1 MKKVITLSIIFLFA
15 AAALNSFGKETKS
28 AKTAVKETE
37 KVKEIKKT
45 KKPVTKETQK
55 SEKKMTDKNSP
66 QHARGANAK
75 SKDQIA
81 VIETS
86 MGTFKF
92 KFLKDKAPNTC
103 DNFIKLAEK
112 GYYDGLIYHRVI
124 PNFMIQG
131 GCPDGKGTGGPGYSI
146 KAEFNDVKHLP
157 GIVSMARSADP
168 DSAGSQFF
176 ICIAPVSH
184 LDGQYTAFGEVIEG
198 YDVVD
203 KIGKVKTLPGD
214 RPVEPVIMKK
224 VTIE

>member
-1 MKKVITLSIIFLFA
+1 MKKAITLSIIFLFTA
-15 AAALNSFGKETKS
+15 AAFNSFGKETKS
-28 AKTAVKETE
+28 AEPVKPAVKETE
-37 KVKEIKKT
+37 KVKEVKKT
-45 KKPVTKETQK
+45 KKPVTKETK
-55 SEKKMTDKNSP
+55 KTEKKMTEE
-66 QHARGANAK
+66 K

-81 VIETS
+81 VIETN

-112 GYYDGLIYHRVI
+112 EFYNGTIFHRVI

-131 GCPDGKGTGGPGYSI
+131 GDPDGTGMGGPGYSI
-146 KAEFNDVKHLP
+146 KAEFNDVKHMP
-157 GIVSMARSADP
+157 GIVSMARSMDP

-176 ICIAPVSH
+176 ICVAPVSH
-184 LDGQYTAFGEVIEG
+184 LDGKYTAFGEVIEG

-214 RPVEPVIMKK
+214 RPVEPVVMKK

>member
-15 AAALNSFGKETKS
+15 AAAINSFGKETKAVDT
-28 AKTAVKETE
+28 AKPVVKETE
-37 KVKEIKKT
+37 KVKEVKKT
-45 KKPVTKETQK
+45 KKPVIKETK
-55 SEKKMTDKNSP
+55 KTEKKMTED
-66 QHARGANAK
+66 K

-112 GYYDGLIYHRVI
+112 GFYNGTIFHRVI

-131 GCPDGKGTGGPGYSI
+131 GDPDGTGTGGPGYSI
-146 KAEFNDVKHLP
+146 KAEFNDVKHVP
-157 GIVSMARSADP
+157 GIVSMARSMDP

-176 ICIAPVSH
+176 ICVAPVSH

>member
-1 MKKVITLSIIFLFA
+1 MKKVITLSIIFFFA

-28 AKTAVKETE
+28 AKTAGKGIKETKEVE
-37 KVKEIKKT
+37 KTTKPATKEIKT
-45 KKPVTKETQK
+45 T
-55 SEKKMTDKNSP
+55 EKKMTEE
-66 QHARGANAK
+66 Q

-81 VIETS
+81 VIETN

-131 GCPDGKGTGGPGYSI
+131 GCPDGTGMGGPGYSI
-146 KAEFNDVKHLP
+146 KAEFNDTKHVP
-157 GIVSMARSADP
+157 GIVSMARSMDP

-176 ICIAPVSH
+176 VCVAAVPH
-184 LDGQYTAFGEVIEG
+184 LDGQYTAFGEVIDG

-203 KIGKVKTLPGD
+203 KIGKVKTQPGD

-224 VTIE
+224 VTIRPLKTDF